1 MKSVDWVIKKLHGE
15 LPAVDTW
22 SWRSKRWP
30 NSLCTVDSCARRVT
44 SMGKSLGGS
53 PQALRGEYITTHRAR
68 VYSELPGPE
77 SGGAP
82 LVFVYSG
89 DGIPAYGLLALA
101 AAKRAWAGRVVLLHS
116 FVHEFELDGVEC
128 INFEKWYQ
136 SESFSIFSQST
147 TLDKSFRDGFW
158 LHAVERFFILEQW
171 ARMEGVERFAH
182 AELDAFFFT
191 SRDICERL
199 DKAGTGL
206 FYPFGSSEHAGAVFL
221 YVNNLDAL
229 ARLRHFIC
237 RHPSIGDEMRAL
249 WYFSVFHPQDVY
261 ALPSHSYFEEIH
273 PDLQHLRAVSPSELG
288 GLIDI
293 QSFGTWLLG
302 QDPRN
307 IPRGPQLNR
316 FFFEG
321 IGSDVLKALV
331 FSMDLKTKSLSVRR
345 RNERRKDNLQI
356 LILHVHCKNFRK
368 VQAPN
373 QIFAHVALSRIP
385 IMLPLSPKNVDVWFR
400 NGWQI
405 IVDFVYLKVRKA
417 VKGLWP

>member
-1 MKSVDWVIKKLHGE
+1 MS
-15 LPAVDTW
+15 
-22 SWRSKRWP
+22 
-30 NSLCTVDSCARRVT
+30 
-44 SMGKSLGGS
+44 
-53 PQALRGEYITTHRAR
+53 
-68 VYSELPGPE
+68 SELLGAE

-89 DGIPAYGLLALA
+89 DGIPAYGLNALTV
-101 AAKRAWAGRVVLLHS
+101 AKRAWVGRVVLLHS
-116 FVHEFELDGVEC
+116 FLHEFEVDGVEC
-128 INFEKWYQ
+128 INFGKWYQ
-136 SESFSIFSQST
+136 SEPFSKFSQRT

-171 ARMEGVERFAH
+171 ARLEGVERFAH

-206 FYPFGSSEHAGAVFL
+206 FYPFGSKEHAGAVFL

-229 ARLRHFIC
+229 TRLGQFLC
-237 RHPSIGDEMRAL
+237 EHPSVGDEMRAL
-249 WYFSVFHPQDVY
+249 WYFSLLHPHDVY
-261 ALPSHSYFEEIH
+261 ALPSHSYFEAIH
-273 PDLQHLRAVSPSELG
+273 PDLRHVNVVSPRELG

-316 FFFEG
+316 FYFDG

-331 FSMDLKTKSLSVRR
+331 FSTDLKSKSLSVRR
-345 RNERRKDNLQI
+345 RNERRKDNLKI
-356 LILHVHCKNFRK
+356 LILHVHCKNFQK

-373 QIFAHVALSRIP
+373 QLLTHVALSRIP
-385 IMLPLSPKNVDVWFR
+385 IRLPLSSNNVSVWFR
-400 NGWQI
+400 TSWQF
-405 IVDFVYLKVRKA
+405 IVDFLYLKARKI